1 MITDHLLKRN
11 ILEYIS
17 RRRRVF
23 WKVRLL
29 FSVDSPWVSIVY
41 TYQVLFLFIILFID
55 QGVSS
60 INFSYFSF
68 HIKCFF
74 APSTKIHKFRI

>member
-29 FSVDSPWVSIVY
+29 FSVYSPGVSIVY
-41 TYQVLFLFIILFID
+41 TYQVLFCLSF
-55 QGVSS
+55 
-60 INFSYFSF
+60 FSLIRESQ
-68 HIKCFF
+68 
-74 APSTKIHKFRI
+74 A